1 MMFRN
6 RDSFKQHMAMFAI
19 ANKFCYRN
27 AKSDPTMMVLKCISS
42 SCQWRV
48 YAIRLKDSDVFEVRK
63 VDHIHTC
70 SIADRGGYQSQATSA
85 VIGELMK
92 TKYAGNGLGPKPNE
106 IRRMMRGD
114 HDVCISYWKAW
125 KSRDMA
131 VDSGHGT
138 CNDSYRKLPGY
149 LNNLVLANPGSLA
162 NLHTQEGD
170 GGGHRFKYMFL
181 ALGACVEGYKYMRK
195 VVVVDGTHLKGRYAG
210 CLLTASAED
219 GNHQIFPLAC
229 AVVDSE
235 NDKSWEWFFQ
245 NLAAFVP
252 NESGLVLMSDRHPSI
267 YKAISQVYPSAGH
280 CICVVHLKRNIR
292 TNFRERH
299 LGHLVAKTARA
310 YRLNDFY
317 VTFSEIKAMDPSCAA
332 YLIEIG
338 FENWSRSHFP
348 GNRYNVMTSNLAE
361 SWNSVLCKRRDVATK
376 SGGDLTPRIEEMVRN
391 NFEKT
396 GGYHV
401 LDIAEMEYAI
411 RNKSGASF
419 HVNLDRK
426 TCSCFEFQMLGIPCS
441 HAIAAALKGKMSVN
455 DLVIDEYKID
465 FLKRAY
471 QGTIVPE
478 SDSTGGIQILAV
490 LNDLQLRPPATR
502 RPPGRPKKLRYF
514 SRGEKRVKCG
524 RRRITCNRCKG
535 VGHNKATCKNPI

>member
-1 MMFRN
+1 
-6 RDSFKQHMAMFAI
+6 
-19 ANKFCYRN
+19 
-27 AKSDPTMMVLKCISS
+27 
-42 SCQWRV
+42 
-48 YAIRLKDSDVFEVRK
+48 
-63 VDHIHTC
+63 
-70 SIADRGGYQSQATSA
+70 
-85 VIGELMK
+85 
-92 TKYAGNGLGPKPNE
+92 
-106 IRRMMRGD
+106 
-114 HDVCISYWKAW
+114 
-125 KSRDMA
+125 MA
-131 VDSGHGT
+131 VDNGHGT
-138 CNDSYRKLPGY
+138 SNDSYKKLPSY

-162 NLHTQEGD
+162 NLHTEQID

-181 ALGACVEGYKYMRK
+181 ALGACVEGYQSMRK

-245 NLAAFVP
+245 NLSSFFS
-252 NESGLVLMSDRHPSI
+252 NDSGLVLVSDIHPSI

-299 LGHLVAKTARA
+299 LGHLVAKAARA
-310 YRLNDFY
+310 YKLHDFY
-317 VTFSEIKAMDPSCAA
+317 VTFNEIKAMDPACAS

-338 FENWSRSHFP
+338 FEHWARSHFS

-361 SWNSVLCKRRDVATK
+361 SWNSVLCKAREFPIVQLLDFICEKIMTWFAKRREVATK
-376 SGGDLTPRIEEMVRN
+376 CSGELTPRIEQQLRN

-411 RNKSGASF
+411 RNKSGVSF
-419 HVNLDRK
+419 HVNLSTR
-426 TCSCFEFQMLGIPCS
+426 TCSCYEFQMLGIPCS
-441 HAIAAALKGKMSVN
+441 HAIAAALKANISVN
-455 DLVIDEYKID
+455 DLAQMGGGPMPAVI
-465 FLKRAY
+465 
-471 QGTIVPE
+471 
-478 SDSTGGIQILAV
+478 
-490 LNDLQLRPPATR
+490 NDLQLRPPATR
-502 RPPGRPKKLRYF
+502 RPPGRPKKQRYF
-514 SRGEKRVKCG
+514 SRGEKRVKCV
-524 RRRITCNRCKG
+524 RRRISCSRCKG